1 MITGLA
7 REIKSLMLWHAAQ
20 LALWLLER
28 AQERSSA
35 GNSIFRRSKGGTS
48 QIASS
53 TWVNSKF
60 VRMLESSSLNSHRS
74 VTC

>member
-53 TWVNSKF
+53 T
-60 VRMLESSSLNSHRS
+60 
-74 VTC
+74 